1 MGIIL
6 AILLFSAIVI
16 FHELGHFLLAKK
28 NKIRV
33 DEFSLGLGPTIFGKQ
48 FGETKFSLKLLPFGG
63 ACMMGED
70 DVDDMSEGSFNS
82 KSVWARM
89 SVIVAGPVFN
99 LILAWILCMIIIGW
113 TGYRAP
119 VVSSV
124 TDGYSA
130 QEEGIEPGDVIKK
143 IGGKSV
149 HIWNDI
155 SLYNMMHAGTK
166 SVEVKYERDGK
177 DYTVVLEPKQNEGD
191 AFPLLGITGGE
202 MVRPGVIGTVRY
214 GAYTVKYW
222 ITYTVDS
229 LKMLISGKVGVKDLS
244 GPVGIVSA
252 VDDVYQ
258 EAAPAGM
265 VVVILNLL
273 NIGVLLTANLG
284 VMNLLPLP
292 ALDGGRLVFL
302 IIEAVRGKRVP
313 PEKEGMVHFV
323 GFVLLMALMV
333 VIMFNDILKL
343 V

>member
-99 LILAWILCMIIIGW
+99 LILAWILCMVIIGW

-124 TDGYSA
+124 MDGYSA

-143 IGGKSV
+143 IGGRSV

-155 SLYNMMHAGTK
+155 SLYNMMHSGAK
-166 SVEVKYERDGK
+166 SVEVEYERDGK
-177 DYTVVLEPKQNEGD
+177 EYTVVLEPRQQDGD
-191 AFPLLGITGGE
+191 VLPLLGVSGGE
-202 MVRPGVIGTVRY
+202 MVRPGVIGTIRY

-229 LKMLISGKVGVKDLS
+229 LKMLIGGQVGVKDLS

-252 VDDVYQ
+252 VDSVYQ
-258 EAAPAGM
+258 EAAPAGLS
-265 VVVILNLL
+265 VVILNLL

-302 IIEAVRGKRVP
+302 IIEAIRGKRVP
-313 PEKEGMVHFV
+313 PEKEGMVHFA
-323 GFVLLMALMV
+323 GFALLMVLMV
-333 VIMFNDILKL
+333 VVMFNDIMKL